1 MKSVTELAKINSL
14 LSQRKIDIE
23 KEYKEI
29 ESEIRKNNRIL
40 WDNCEHV
47 WVDQQDS
54 SMYEKSTYR
63 CSKCNLINDHRLYTI
78 RR

>member
-1 MKSVTELAKINSL
+1 MKYLDELVKVNSVLNEKIFKLERELIKTRA
-14 LSQRKIDIE
+14 
-23 KEYKEI
+23 EI
-29 ESEIRKNNRIL
+29 KKNNNIL
-40 WDNCEHV
+40 WNRCDHE

>member
-1 MKSVTELAKINSL
+1 MKYLEELVKCNSFLNKKIIQLETELIKTREEIN
-14 LSQRKIDIE
+14 
-23 KEYKEI
+23 
-29 ESEIRKNNRIL
+29 KNNNIL
-40 WDNCEHV
+40 WNNCDHN

-63 CSKCNLINDHRLYTI
+63 CSKCNLINDYRLYTI

>member
-1 MKSVTELAKINSL
+1 MKYLDELVKVNSVLNEKIFKLERELIKTRA
-14 LSQRKIDIE
+14 
-23 KEYKEI
+23 EI
-29 ESEIRKNNRIL
+29 KKYNNIL
-40 WDNCEHV
+40 WNSCDHE

>member
-1 MKSVTELAKINSL
+1 MKYLDELVKVNSVLNEKIFKLERELIKTRA
-14 LSQRKIDIE
+14 
-23 KEYKEI
+23 EI
-29 ESEIRKNNRIL
+29 KKNNNIL
-40 WDNCEHV
+40 WNSCDHE

>member
-1 MKSVTELAKINSL
+1 MKYIEELIKVNSVLNEKIFKLERELIKT
-14 LSQRKIDIE
+14 RE
-23 KEYKEI
+23 EI
-29 ESEIRKNNRIL
+29 KKNNNIL
-40 WDNCEHV
+40 WNSCDHD

-63 CSKCNLINDHRLYTI
+63 CIKCKLINDYRLYTI

>member
-1 MKSVTELAKINSL
+1 MKSITELAKINSL
-14 LSQRKIDIE
+14 LNQRKIDIE

-40 WDNCEHV
+40 WDNCEHE

-54 SMYEKSTYR
+54 SMSEKSTYR
-63 CSKCNLINDHRLYTI
+63 CNKCNLINDYRLYTI

>member
-1 MKSVTELAKINSL
+1 MKYIAQLVNVNSVLNKKIIELERELIKT
-14 LSQRKIDIE
+14 RE
-23 KEYKEI
+23 EI
-29 ESEIRKNNRIL
+29 KKNNNIL
-40 WDNCEHV
+40 WNSCDHD

-63 CSKCNLINDHRLYTI
+63 CSKCKLINDYRLYTI

>member
-1 MKSVTELAKINSL
+1 MKYLDDLVKVNSVLNEKIFKLERELIKT
-14 LSQRKIDIE
+14 RE
-23 KEYKEI
+23 EI
-29 ESEIRKNNRIL
+29 KKNNNIL
-40 WDNCEHV
+40 WSSCEHE

-63 CSKCNLINDHRLYTI
+63 CSKCNLINDYRLYTI